1 MSNNENENGKIKPGY
16 YTDMPMEDYRAADG
30 VSNSDLL
37 LLEKRPSSVKQ
48 HKTAPRDPRKT
59 GAADFGTIVHTALL
73 EPENFEGSFII
84 GPTKSRETKAFMEF
98 ELAPEN
104 RGKLILLEHEYDQ
117 LRLTVDCALAD
128 PTMERYL
135 RQHKFD
141 AEASIFVH
149 DERLDVMRKIRIDA
163 NYCAGGLMIVGDMK
177 SSAGRGEGV
186 IDMWNNPL
194 KWKNPLF
201 TLNYGHGAAYYLD
214 TASIHYGESIDR
226 YAFLII
232 GKTADFGVYP
242 VDVREITRE
251 ELERY
256 GFFERMN
263 RNLEE
268 YAERL
273 HADDWES
280 VSRFPLFDEVPGD
293 ASFEYV
299 ENGEDDNE

>member
-1 MSNNENENGKIKPGY
+1 MKIEPGY
-16 YTDMPMEDYRAADG
+16 YTDLSHDDYRAAEG

-73 EPENFEGSFII
+73 EPEKFEGSFII
-84 GPTKSRETKAFMEF
+84 GPTKSRETKAFMDF
-98 ELAPEN
+98 EMQPEN
-104 RGKLILLEHEYDQ
+104 HGKLILLESEYDQ

-128 PTMERYL
+128 PTMEKYL

-141 AEASIFVH
+141 AEASIFVF
-149 DERLDVMRKIRIDA
+149 DELFGVMRKIRIDA
-163 NYCAGGLMIVGDMK
+163 NHVPHGLSVIGDMK

-186 IDMWNNPL
+186 IEMWSNPL
-194 KWKNPLF
+194 TWKNPLF

-214 TASIHYGESIDR
+214 TASMHYGEQIDS
-226 YAFLII
+226 YVFLII

-251 ELERY
+251 ELIEY
-256 GFFERMN
+256 GFFDRML

-273 HADDWES
+273 HSDDWVS
-280 VSRFPLFDEVPGD
+280 VSRFPVFGEPGE

-299 ENGEDDNE
+299 EDNANE

>member
-1 MSNNENENGKIKPGY
+1 MKIEQGY
-16 YTDMPMEDYRAADG
+16 YTDLPMEDYRAAEG

-73 EPENFEGSFII
+73 EPEKFEGSFII
-84 GPTKSRETKAFMEF
+84 GPTKSRETKAFVEF
-98 ELAPEN
+98 EMQPEN
-104 RGKLILLEHEYDQ
+104 RGKLILLENEYDQ

-128 PTMERYL
+128 PTMEKYL

-141 AEASIFVH
+141 AEASIFVF
-149 DERLDVMRKIRIDA
+149 DERFGVMRKIRIDA
-163 NYCAGGLMIVGDMK
+163 NYAPHGLPIIGDMK

-186 IDMWNNPL
+186 IDMWSNPL
-194 KWKNPLF
+194 RWKNPLF

-214 TASIHYGESIDR
+214 TVSLHYGESIDS
-226 YAFLII
+226 YCFLII

-251 ELERY
+251 ELIAY
-256 GFFERMN
+256 GFWDRMYH
-263 RNLEE
+263 NLEE

-273 HADDWES
+273 HADDWVS
-280 VSRFPLFDEVPGD
+280 VSRFPSFDEPGEVT
-293 ASFEYV
+293 FEY
-299 ENGEDDNE
+299 ENEGDNDE